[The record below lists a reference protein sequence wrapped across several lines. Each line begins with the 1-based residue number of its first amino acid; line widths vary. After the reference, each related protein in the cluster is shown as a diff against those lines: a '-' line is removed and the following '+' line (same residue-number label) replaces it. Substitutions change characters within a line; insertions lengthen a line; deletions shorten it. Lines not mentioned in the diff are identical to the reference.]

1 MEDVLRSEIKKAECC
16 SSSIKDILARCED
29 TVGFIELYLKRNP
42 DNKHPEFL
50 DFYDDLDIPSQ
61 VLLYEKKKKMVR
73 SDKFEEECLMRYCIE
88 QRSEIS
94 YDIIKS
100 MSNSK
105 ILFKVLSESFLL
117 VNIDEEDDLF
127 FTKCIVVALKT
138 HSIDLGEMN
147 VLMTGIGY
155 HFSDGRR
162 KYYEHGAIVASV
174 LLNTSEFDV
183 GSMDETQKMIDDI
196 PTHLLKKNGNQDF
209 EDPRNAFRCYRK
221 VENNFEMVGNGWR
234 PRFLQ
239 EAVKV
244 IEEERDTEKVESC
257 FRWFPDL
264 VRSATERTLK
274 HKSKKAFEVLM
285 NYDGYEEYK
294 VDAISSLIQRS
305 YKFLVD
311 DAIDNFFNGKLCLR
325 HKIILVFSF
334 KKIIK
339 EGPLDQAIPIYRGIE
354 FMARR
359 IYHEIPRV
367 MGRALESLLI
377 EGMER
382 IGEGADRAVGI
393 LMEN

>member
-1 MEDVLRSEIKKAECC
+1 MENILRNEIKKAECC

-29 TVGFIELYLKRNP
+29 AVGFIELYLKRNP
-42 DNKHPEFL
+42 GKKHSEFL
-50 DFYDDLDIPSQ
+50 DFYDDLDVPSQ

-94 YDIIKS
+94 YEIIKS
-100 MSNSK
+100 MRNSK
-105 ILFKVLSESFLL
+105 LLFKVLSESFLL
-117 VNIDEEDDLF
+117 VNVDEEDDLF
-127 FTKCIVVALKT
+127 FTKCIVAALRI
-138 HSIDLGEMN
+138 HNIDFSEMN
-147 VLMTGIGY
+147 VLMTGIGR

-174 LLNTSEFDV
+174 LLNTCEFDI
-183 GSMDETQKMIDDI
+183 GSMDETQQMIDDI
-196 PTHLLKKNGNQDF
+196 PSHLLKKNGDRDF
-209 EDPRNAFRCYRK
+209 EDPGNVFKCYKK
-221 VENNFEMVGNGWR
+221 VENSFEMLGSGWR
-234 PRFLQ
+234 PKFLQ
-239 EAVKV
+239 EAINA
-244 IEEERDTEKVESC
+244 IEEERDAEKVEAS

-274 HKSKKAFEVLM
+274 YKSKKALEVLM
-285 NYDGYEEYK
+285 NYDGYEEHK

-305 YKFLVD
+305 HKFLID
-311 DAIDNFFNGKLCLR
+311 DTIDDFFNGKLCLR

-339 EGPLDQAIPIYRGIE
+339 EGPLDQAISLYRCIE

-359 IYHEIPRV
+359 IHHEIPRA
-367 MGRALESLLI
+367 MGRALECLLV

-382 IGEGADRAVGI
+382 AGERTDRAVDV
-393 LMEN
+393 LTDN